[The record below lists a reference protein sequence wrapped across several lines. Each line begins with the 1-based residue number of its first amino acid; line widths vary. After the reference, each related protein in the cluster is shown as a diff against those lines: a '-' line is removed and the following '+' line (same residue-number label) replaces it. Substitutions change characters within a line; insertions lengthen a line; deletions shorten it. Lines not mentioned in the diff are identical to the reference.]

1 RQKKKTPRV
10 RFFFST
16 RCVEI
21 YSTNENGAFAHVS
34 GASEVTVKH
43 NLGALKHK
51 TALLSTHTS
60 EEDRRQVAMCLGC
73 GTYANQLQSPSTWD
87 SATGLVQ
94 IWFDGKLSIRKYMI
108 SGLYNYHGGGF
119 NINQSFVGMM
129 SDVHMWNHTLSP
141 CKIQNYMNKRSFT
154 PGNVPNWK
162 ALNFQI
168 NGRLPCAP
176 SLYQTN
182 KPN

>member
-1 RQKKKTPRV
+1 ALVDSPALGLYDPVLPTTV
-10 RFFFST
+10 ST
-16 RCVEI
+16 D
-21 YSTNENGAFAHVS
+21 
-34 GASEVTVKH
+34 ASDYG
-43 NLGALKHK
+43 LGAVL
-51 TALLSTHTS
+51 T
-60 EEDRRQVAMCLGC
+60 QVHVDTEMCLGC

-108 SGLYNYHGGGF
+108 SGAITQTAILLLGQEQDSHGGGF

-168 NGRLPCAP
+168 NVVLFQINYTFYFVTQCRSNCP
-176 SLYQTN
+176 TF
-182 KPN
+182 